1 MFNRKKE
8 LEAKLEKLEAENKK
22 LQDSLKSGDF
32 VTAEMIQRIAN
43 FNANVARTRLLS
55 DYGTK
60 SLEKILTDLDEIR
73 NWRIPSNDSSW
84 GWDYW
89 VLLDQTTDFWI
100 GRYSNFKGTKLY
112 TKNAILTCLRVGI
125 KFGVS
130 GIEKAT
136 GIPYFVNI
144 TKEGNYLC
152 YSATEMLDYNNEPFK
167 KIVKEGGKH
176 QYTVNSNIKL
186 IKELKPKDIIIYTR
200 RSSRIGDFT
209 WYLKDLL
216 THIFNMY
223 AIENAMIAV
232 CPKMICNTDDPDNN
246 AAIHNCKTLV
256 NVRKPIKVL
265 VTNSAFSSGSTTN
278 NLTGKFQIAEASG
291 YDVKG
296 TEDMILIAKT
306 HYEEF
311 CNNNGIPITSSKQQS
326 LSSDANLSTF
336 TGQCRTKALD
346 NHVEAFFEE
355 LGIEIQIDE
364 PEITSQNDNADKSGG
379 GVANTDG
386 DKIKE
391 GDE

>member
-1 MFNRKKE
+1 
-8 LEAKLEKLEAENKK
+8 
-22 LQDSLKSGDF
+22 
-32 VTAEMIQRIAN
+32 
-43 FNANVARTRLLS
+43 
-55 DYGTK
+55 
-60 SLEKILTDLDEIR
+60 
-73 NWRIPSNDSSW
+73 
-84 GWDYW
+84 
-89 VLLDQTTDFWI
+89 
-100 GRYSNFKGTKLY
+100 
-112 TKNAILTCLRVGI
+112 
-125 KFGVS
+125 
-130 GIEKAT
+130 
-136 GIPYFVNI
+136 
-144 TKEGNYLC
+144 
-152 YSATEMLDYNNEPFK
+152 MLDYNNEPFK

-186 IKELKPKDIIIYTR
+186 IKELKPEEIIIYTR

-296 TEDMILIAKT
+296 TQDMILIAKT

-355 LGIEIQIDE
+355 LGIDIQIDE
-364 PEITSQNDNADKSGG
+364 PEITPQNDNADKNGG
-379 GVANTDG
+379 GVSNTDG